1 MNVIYGRNAQGKT
14 NLLEAMWLFT
24 GGRSFR
30 GARDGELVAFGQD
43 KATLNLQ
50 FYSEEREQEAELTVQ
65 NGRRSAALNGVPK
78 RSPAE
83 LVGKF
88 RAVLFSPEHLSLI
101 KSGPALRRNF
111 MDAALCQVKP
121 AYAPLL
127 SRYNHTLVQRNALL
141 KDIPRH
147 AELLDTLEIWD
158 DRLARYG
165 DAIAKERASYI
176 EKLEGPARELYA
188 GISENKECFG
198 IQYQKSAENLREA
211 LAAARRD
218 DLQSGHTTVGPHR
231 DDLEVTVDGV
241 SARAFGSQGQ
251 QRSLVLALKLAEADV
266 LEQESGETPVI
277 LLDDVMSELDTG
289 RQNYLLN
296 RLDGRQVFLTCCEP
310 DAVKRLEDG
319 ALFEVRRGELYVPTS
334 GAGYRDQNG

>member
-14 NLLEAMWLFT
+14 NLLEAIWLFT

-30 GARDGELVAFGQD
+30 GARDGELVAFGQE
-43 KATLNLQ
+43 KAALQLQ
-50 FYSEEREQEAELTVQ
+50 FYSEEREQEAGLTIQ
-65 NGRRSAALNGVPK
+65 NGRRSASLNGVPK

-111 MDAALCQVKP
+111 IDAALCQVKP

-127 SRYNHTLVQRNALL
+127 SRYAV
-141 KDIPRH
+141 
-147 AELLDTLEIWD
+147 
-158 DRLARYG
+158 AR
-165 DAIAKERASYI
+165 ERAAYI
-176 EKLEGPARELYA
+176 QKIEAPARELYA
-188 GISENKECFG
+188 GISENKEQFG

-241 SARAFGSQGQ
+241 SARAYGSQGQ

-266 LEQESGETPVI
+266 LEQEGGEAPVI
-277 LLDDVMSELDTG
+277 LLDDVMSELDAG
-289 RQNYLLN
+289 RQHYLLN

-310 DAVKRLEDG
+310 GAVKRLEEG

-334 GAGYRDQNG
+334 GAGHGD